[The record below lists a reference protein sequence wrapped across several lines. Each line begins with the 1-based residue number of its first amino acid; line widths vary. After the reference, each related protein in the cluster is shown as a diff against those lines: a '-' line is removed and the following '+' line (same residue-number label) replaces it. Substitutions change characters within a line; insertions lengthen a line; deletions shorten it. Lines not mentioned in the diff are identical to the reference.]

1 VDDQVAADAEWHG
14 DVLSRKPIAVFL
26 HRYLLQKW
34 DAMKDEPQAGAL
46 CFALDA
52 PWGLGK
58 SFFIERWSQDLRDN
72 LSHPVIVFDAWKNDL
87 SQEPLLSFISEL
99 RKQLVVWVRKIPP
112 GERHAHSIL
121 SEVKDFT
128 AQARRALLPSIA
140 SVGKGVARHYLKEGV
155 DELADLWSGDALVES
170 AESSPKVSDA
180 VATDKVLDKIFIKT
194 LQRHA
199 ERITAVSKLKE
210 HLQNLLGQIQRH
222 STAILPMFVLIDEL
236 DRCRPSY
243 AIELLEG
250 IKHLFDVHGICFCV
264 STNLPQLSASIKGVY
279 GSEFDARMYL
289 KRFFAFEYRLPEPNY
304 RRFADL
310 LASKSLFLR
319 RKSLT
324 SGVIDTKG
332 DSVEIRV
339 AKSFEFVTKSF
350 AMDLR
355 SQKQVFLIAE
365 AAAAGVPEQYSLHL
379 VYMFTLAAIVH
390 FEPELFD
397 KLASRELTAEKATEL
412 LQSRRMNG
420 KVLLSFQVPAEG
432 DTFHSTWRTKN
443 AGLGEVFCKYAGWA
457 ARDLKDLR
465 DAAHKVNSVYDYPS
479 LLVHSV
485 ASEMPQSH
493 FPDRAYTPSI
503 AAYANLIRTAGQMR
517 EAQTQPDG

>member
-1 VDDQVAADAEWHG
+1 MNDEVAAHVEWSG
-14 DVLSRKPIAVFL
+14 DVLGRKPIAVFL

-34 DAMKDEPQAGAL
+34 DAMKEDPQAGAL

-72 LSHPVIVFDAWKNDL
+72 LGHPVIVFDAWKNDL
-87 SQEPLLSFISEL
+87 SQEPLLGFISEL
-99 RKQLVVWVRKIPP
+99 RRQLVVWVRKIPP

-121 SEVKDFT
+121 SEMKDFT
-128 AQARRALLPSIA
+128 VQARRALLPSMA
-140 SVGKGVARHYLKEGV
+140 AVGKGFAKHYLKEGI
-155 DELADLWSGDALVES
+155 DELADLWSGDGAGVS
-170 AESSPKVSDA
+170 AESGGKALDA
-180 VATDKVLDKIFIKT
+180 ATTDKALDKFFTKT
-194 LQRHA
+194 LQKHA
-199 ERITAVSKLKE
+199 ERIAAVSKLKE
-210 HLQNLLGQIQRH
+210 HLQKLLDQIQRH
-222 STAILPMFVLIDEL
+222 STAISPMFVFIDEL

-289 KRFFAFEYRLPEPNY
+289 KRFFAFEYQMPEPDY
-304 RRFADL
+304 RKFADL
-310 LASKSLFLR
+310 LASKSLFLN
-319 RKSLT
+319 RKRLAP
-324 SGVIDTKG
+324 GVTDAKE
-332 DSVEIRV
+332 DSAGAIV
-339 AKSFEFVTKSF
+339 AKSFEFVAKSF

-365 AAAAGVPEQYSLHL
+365 AAAGGVPEQHSLHL
-379 VYMFTLAAIVH
+379 LYMFTLAAMVH

-397 KLASRELTAEKATEL
+397 GMTSGEIAADKAIES
-412 LQSRRMNG
+412 LQSRRMNK
-420 KVLLSFQVPAEG
+420 KVLHSFQVPADG
-432 DTFHSTWRTKN
+432 SMFRNGWTTKGVEL
-443 AGLGEVFCKYAGWA
+443 AQVFGRYAGWA

-465 DAAHKVNSVYDYPS
+465 DAAHQVNSVYDYPDS
-479 LLVHSV
+479 LIHSI
-485 ASEMPQSH
+485 ASEMPQSF

-503 AAYANLIRTAGQMR
+503 AAYAKLIRTAGQIR
-517 EAQTQPDG
+517 EA